1 MIVNCKK
8 AFTLIEILLATVILL
23 LLIAAVVINF
33 NYFNKNRYQE
43 ARENF
48 KTFLINKRIQAAY
61 YQKQTE
67 LSFAEDYTIDSVEN
81 PDILA
86 MITNDLQIIESSA
99 TKIVFFLDGTIEESY
114 IITRSIDGS
123 ITNIFRINIIG
134 KIDYDN

>member
-33 NYFNKNRYQE
+33 NSFNKNRYQE

-61 YQKQTE
+61 YQKPTE